1 MDSFCASGV
10 EVYVGKSTGFYT
22 FLFSCAFFIIIII
35 IIVCFFFFFFFLGG
49 GGITSAILSYQR
61 FLQLPLNLGCV
72 R

>member
-35 IIVCFFFFFFFLGG
+35 IIVFFFFVFFLG